1 MNNMMKQ
8 NYTVHPWHGI
18 SAGVN
23 APDAV
28 TAFIEIVPTDTVK
41 YEIDKASGFLKVDR
55 PQKYSNVLPCLYG
68 FIPQTYC
75 GQKIGD
81 YCSKKQDAPEFMEM
95 ATRWIF
101 VCLPKKILHMAIL

>member
-1 MNNMMKQ
+1 MMKQ

-23 APDAV
+23 APDSV

-41 YEIDKASGFLKVDR
+41 YEIDKASGFLKLIVRKNTAMYYLVYMDLFR
-55 PQKYSNVLPCLYG
+55 KPIVVRKLVIIAEIKPV
-68 FIPQTYC
+68 
-75 GQKIGD
+75 
-81 YCSKKQDAPEFMEM
+81 APEFMVM
-95 ATRWIF
+95 AIHWIF